1 MEFDGRDLGTGTY
14 VNLSIGLLLNVMW
27 RLKGPWC
34 FIVPNHPFSEVL
46 DGTHGRYPFLQVP
59 LQEQGTYA
67 SICTM
72 AGHVSGLLE
81 SVLHR

>member
-34 FIVPNHPFSEVL
+34 LIVPNHPLHVW
-46 DGTHGRYPFLQVP
+46 VP
-59 LQEQGTYA
+59 VSRHVYVTA
-67 SICTM
+67 
-72 AGHVSGLLE
+72 VSGRARGAVSIYVE
-81 SVLHR
+81 NGI